1 MSELYLVR
9 HGQASFGADNYD
21 KLSPLGHK
29 QSYLLG
35 SYFKN
40 QNMDFDRIITGD
52 LVRHHET
59 ALGICDGLGGKKTNF
74 EVLPELNEFDFYRLV
89 QAYLVQFPE
98 QKPKSKQDIKA
109 YMRLLKKSVLAWQKG
124 ELTTAHGESWAEF
137 KSRVGKAM
145 AFIHQS
151 SIENEQS
158 LNPNNEQEKKK
169 KQRILVVC
177 SGGSK
182 AMAMKHVLSLNDEKV
197 MLLNLQIMNTAI
209 SRFICTS
216 EQILLTNFNHTPH
229 LTNDGHITYS

>member
-9 HGQASFGADNYD
+9 HGQASFGSDNYD

-35 SYFKN
+35 SYFKS
-40 QNMDFDRIITGD
+40 QNMGFDRIITGD

-59 ALGICDGLGGKKTNF
+59 ALGICDGLEREKTNF

-89 QAYLVQFPE
+89 QVYLVQFPE

-151 SIENEQS
+151 SIESEQS
-158 LNPNNEQEKKK
+158 PNLNNEQEKKK

-182 AMAMKHVLSLNDEKV
+182 AMAMKHVLSLDDEKV
-197 MLLNLQIMNTAI
+197 MSLNLQIMNTSI
-209 SRFICTS
+209 SRFICSS
-216 EQILLTNFNHTPH
+216 EQILLSNFNHTPH
-229 LTNDGHITYS
+229 LNNEKHITYS